1 MDGHAV
7 NPEKS
12 VMCVS
17 SLAFSPFPLAL
28 LKHVSLQALMCP
40 QNVEHHLIKAIEAL
54 GGRKVSV
61 TFP

>member
-1 MDGHAV
+1 
-7 NPEKS
+7 
-12 VMCVS
+12 MCVS
-17 SLAFSPFPLAL
+17 SLAFSPFPLAF